1 MYQLI
6 CAATGVLETV
16 ERAVPSI
23 AAGEVLVR
31 LRCCGICGTDLMKVY
46 DPSVAK
52 PVAPGHEVVG
62 TIAAVGDGVSR
73 FVVGERVALAH
84 HVPEF
89 GSHYTRRGS
98 APMDPLF
105 KRTNLDPG
113 GFAEF
118 IRVPALHVEHTL
130 CSLPA
135 TLPDLRAVFMEPLAC
150 CLRALDRVDLAEGD
164 SALVVGVGAVGLLFL
179 PLLADRSVTAFAV
192 DLRPERLALALR
204 WGADAGFLAG
214 DAGCPAALRA
224 RTAGRGV
231 DIVFLPA
238 LTPATL
244 ELALAVVRDGGT
256 LLLFGAKPGL
266 LLSLN
271 GWEIWRRELNLVS
284 SYSATP
290 DLLQRAIAVLQRP
303 HYTLEHTV
311 SHTLPLTAGA
321 EAFRIA
327 QSGSASKVVVQG

>member
-52 PVAPGHEVVG
+52 PVALGHEVVG

-73 FVVGERVALAH
+73 FAVGERVALAH
-84 HVPEF
+84 HVPDF

-231 DIVFLPA
+231 DIVFLTA

-256 LLLFGAKPGL
+256 L

-303 HYTLEHTV
+303 HYTMEHTV